1 MTSHNFLILS
11 DKSRPVLDLI
21 CNRFAAEL
29 NEISVSQEEFG
40 DQKLTKE
47 DPAFRYG
54 HCSSDVKRDC
64 VFRVAFGSSNA
75 NGINRASFLWVI
87 FPPK

>member
-1 MTSHNFLILS
+1 MASHNFLILS

-54 HCSSDVKRDC
+54 RCDSNDPSKEEILTT
-64 VFRVAFGSSNA
+64 FEIGAFH
-75 NGINRASFLWVI
+75 L
-87 FPPK
+87 